1 MLVIKPDNIRKT
13 DRKYMTIH
21 YYKNDLPDNFKASN
35 IIAIDAEMMGLNV
48 FRDRL
53 CVVQLSNGDGDAYL
67 VHFDKD
73 CYDAPNLKRVL
84 SDPKIEKIFHFARY
98 DLTAIKYYLGV
109 MCENIFCTKI
119 ASKLSRTYTDRH
131 SFKEVCRLATGIDI
145 SKKQQ
150 TSDWGSDTLDEE
162 QKEYA
167 ASDVLYL
174 HEIRN
179 WLDGLLAREDRREI
193 AQKCFDFLPHRAEL
207 DLLGWPEVDI
217 FAHSS

>member
-1 MLVIKPDNIRKT
+1 M
-13 DRKYMTIH
+13 
-21 YYKNDLPDNFKASN
+21 
-35 IIAIDAEMMGLNV
+35 
-48 FRDRL
+48 
-53 CVVQLSNGDGDAYL
+53 
-67 VHFDKD
+67 
-73 CYDAPNLKRVL
+73 
-84 SDPKIEKIFHFARY
+84 
-98 DLTAIKYYLGV
+98 
-109 MCENIFCTKI
+109 
-119 ASKLSRTYTDRH
+119 
-131 SFKEVCRLATGIDI
+131 ATGIDI